1 MHLSKIWHQ
10 QLQSSWLVNYF
21 PSCLNSLP
29 LHRSPGDTLWA
40 GSLTTRLCLPWASC
54 PVVLFTRW
62 IAPVSCFLERGWAR
76 VTAPACTS
84 LHSAISRVHPST
96 ESTSSRCDAPA
107 CRLAAAQ
114 PAALLPYQSFHSCVI
129 ALPLGNSSG
138 WKGCGHWC
146 EFLLEKDERRGLNDT
161 FWIKNKTKKTKV
173 TTTPNIKTLM
183 GTLSFSWSSST
194 TSYTNQKSSLI
205 FDPPSFCPFMNPFI
219 ISKQL
224 AKKIQYTRWDVGS

>member
-10 QLQSSWLVNYF
+10 QLQSTWPVNYF
-21 PSCLNSLP
+21 HSCLNLLS

-40 GSLTTRLCLPWASC
+40 GSLTTCLCLPWASC
-54 PVVLFTRW
+54 PVVLFPRW

-84 LHSAISRVHPST
+84 RSFCHLQGTIPVLNPP
-96 ESTSSRCDAPA
+96 PA
-107 CRLAAAQ
+107 GAMLLPCRLPAAH
-114 PAALLPYQSFHSCVI
+114 PAALLSYQSFHICAI

-146 EFLLEKDERRGLNDT
+146 EFLPEKDEVRGLNDP

-183 GTLSFSWSSST
+183 DTLSFSWSTAT
-194 TSYTNQKSSLI
+194 TSYTNQKSSLL
-205 FDPPSFCPFMNPFI
+205 FDPPIFCPFMNPFI

-224 AKKIQYTRWDVGS
+224 AKKI